1 MSIMEYV
8 LINSIGDYPEDFL
21 FAKVDVEKKL
31 IEDGEIEKRM
41 KLEDFILYLNI
52 QNKIYMNNQKGIAFS
67 ILSGLN
73 EDYVFYNFL
82 DADDNDG
89 LFDSFK
95 EKLESMKYDLSNLKE
110 LEPMQLLE
118 PDVINGEFFMIN
130 FKMCK

>member
-1 MSIMEYV
+1 MSTMEYV

-82 DADDNDG
+82 DQDGNDG
-89 LFDSFK
+89 LFESFK

-118 PDVINGEFFMIN
+118 PDIINGEFFMIN

>member
-1 MSIMEYV
+1 MEYV

-82 DADDNDG
+82 DAGDNDG

-118 PDVINGEFFMIN
+118 PDIINGEFFMIN

>member
-1 MSIMEYV
+1 MEYV

-67 ILSGLN
+67 ILNGLN
-73 EDYVFYNFL
+73 KDYVFYNFL
-82 DADDNDG
+82 DTDGNDG

-118 PDVINGEFFMIN
+118 PDIMNGEFFMIN
-130 FKMCK
+130 FKICK

>member
-1 MSIMEYV
+1 MEYV
-8 LINSIGDYPEDFL
+8 LINSLGEYPEDFL

-31 IEDGEIEKRM
+31 IEDGKLEKRM
-41 KLEDFILYLNI
+41 KLEEFIIYLNI
-52 QNKIYMNNQKGIAFS
+52 QDKIYMNNQKGIAFS

-73 EDYVFYNFL
+73 NDYVFFNFL
-82 DADDNDG
+82 DSENNDET
-89 LFDSFK
+89 FASFK
-95 EKLESMKYDLSNLKE
+95 KKMESLKYDLSHLKE